1 MVAMTIYQQIVS
13 FYRLKTSTAIIFAW
27 DFRWKFSLNYSAR
40 VHSITLFQFT
50 WKPVALK
57 ICEKRHDTHGTG
69 RLGSPD
75 GTNGVTVAFPFLSS
89 LARLSLCRHIKNPP
103 PFYKE
108 GHARRSSTFFFFLW
122 EGCALVAPRIAA
134 NSYQHLRVRNIF
146 LYKYGPM
153 IITSPFSFNR
163 ANSDSASSSKWCDFI
178 FNAVNQWKII
188 VTRITLS
195 PQQKTKTGPGCKAKV

>member
-1 MVAMTIYQQIVS
+1 MLFFSHNNLRLDSRLMVAMTIYQQIVS

-108 GHARRSSTFFFFLW
+108 GHARRSSIHFFFCGRAALW
-122 EGCALVAPRIAA
+122 SRRASQPIPT
-134 NSYQHLRVRNIF
+134 NIYVSEIYF
-146 LYKYGPM
+146 CINM
-153 IITSPFSFNR
+153 AR
-163 ANSDSASSSKWCDFI
+163 W
-178 FNAVNQWKII
+178 
-188 VTRITLS
+188 
-195 PQQKTKTGPGCKAKV
+195 